1 MKFRGL
7 LAAVVVLAALGGFLY
22 WSQRHPNALQP
33 KNAGTPEL
41 PPLVHVRDDAITGL
55 TLHERGSAPIT
66 LVTSQPGR
74 WEITAPITAPAD
86 EVSVAHILSNLSH
99 LRTQGIIEDHP
110 SDLGRYGL
118 ADPALTMDITQKG
131 NQTAHLILGDRTP
144 TGEGAYAMVP
154 GDQHVY
160 TVPYFM
166 DESFNQPLD
175 QLRDKRLLPFNVE
188 DVTGIE
194 LDRGGQTIVIDRQ
207 QGKWQIEKPAAWR
220 ASGNTVDGLLHDL
233 VNAKFD
239 SSATP
244 EQAASAFAKAAPFE
258 TIRLT
263 AGTGAKAETD
273 TLEVRKAVAGG
284 DFYGKASVF
293 PGTWKLDP
301 SVDSALTKDLDD
313 LRNKQVFDFAFSQ
326 PLNIDYHGDGTDL
339 SLVRSNAD
347 WFQNG
352 KKMDPDSVDTLVS
365 ALRGLAASKFVTSGF
380 TKPNL
385 SITVVS
391 QEGKLVEK
399 VQLQKT
405 KDGGAIAKR
414 EDGPTLYALDADTV
428 NPIFSAASG
437 VRPAAPAPAA
447 PAPAKK

>member
-7 LAAVVVLAALGGFLY
+7 LAAIVVLAALGGFLY

-33 KNAGTPEL
+33 KNAETPEL
-41 PPLVHVRDDAITGL
+41 PPLVHVRDDAITSL

-66 LVTSQPGR
+66 LMTNQPGR
-74 WEITAPITAPAD
+74 WEITAPIAAPAD
-86 EVSVAHILSNLSH
+86 EASVAHILSNLSH
-99 LRTQGIIEDHP
+99 LRTQAIIEDHP

-175 QLRDKRLLPFNVE
+175 QLRDKRLLPFNVG

-194 LDRGGQTIVIDRQ
+194 LDRGGQTIVINRQ
-207 QGKWQIEKPAAWR
+207 QGKWQIEKPAVLR

-239 SSATP
+239 SSTTP

-263 AGTGAKAETD
+263 AGAGPKAETD
-273 TLEVRKAVAGG
+273 TLEVRKAATGG

-293 PGTWKLDP
+293 AGTWKLDP

-326 PLNIDYHGDGTDL
+326 PLNIDYHGDGTNL

-380 TKPNL
+380 TKPDL

-405 KDGGAIAKR
+405 RDGGAIAKR

-428 NPIFSAASG
+428 NPVFSAASG

-447 PAPAKK
+447 PAKN